1 MTFSHNFLTHIHMSH
16 ILFQTE
22 MVTAN
27 KQISPKTF
35 CKTARFA
42 VAAGHGEWSK
52 TEFRY
57 ILFFPSHPSFMKNS
71 RMNFQIHF
79 LRPLP
84 FYPVFLSVVHLP
96 FPWPWSVPSPLFP
109 RRTFFIHRR
118 PIGEAEYWHPR
129 EGMNPPNTEAN
140 LTFPFQFSFYTLE
153 DAAQN
158 LLKVVSSIPSLFLSV
173 KYSQTTHPP
182 SADGKKGLSRTTR
195 LFPIFLSEY
204 FFL

>member
-1 MTFSHNFLTHIHMSH
+1 MSH

-84 FYPVFLSVVHLP
+84 FYRCSDFSGSDLSAPDFSGSKSDFSGPKSDFSGHNSDFSGHNSDFSGP
-96 FPWPWSVPSPLFP
+96 FF
-109 RRTFFIHRR
+109 
-118 PIGEAEYWHPR
+118 
-129 EGMNPPNTEAN
+129 
-140 LTFPFQFSFYTLE
+140 
-153 DAAQN
+153 
-158 LLKVVSSIPSLFLSV
+158 
-173 KYSQTTHPP
+173 
-182 SADGKKGLSRTTR
+182 
-195 LFPIFLSEY
+195 
-204 FFL
+204 